1 MFIPDASSNIAGK
14 RIKKQHC
21 EVRRSSV
28 NEKPASARHWKCQI
42 LRAAPLGAD
51 GDTQRLARGVR

>member
-1 MFIPDASSNIAGK
+1 MFVPDASSNIAGK

-28 NEKPASARHWKCQI
+28 NEMPAPTRHW
-42 LRAAPLGAD
+42 
-51 GDTQRLARGVR
+51 